1 MKIVFITSR
10 SLDKIGGIETYMK
23 YLTPELVKRGYEV
36 ILYTDGGW
44 FHKSTYKGV
53 TIISLPGIKSKTG
66 TKIFLGF
73 IATLHSIIFNRN
85 VDIYHYNANAA
96 ALFSF
101 LPRLLGKNVV
111 YQGHGLE
118 WKRAKWSPFMQKMI
132 KFLDDFVIG
141 INNNITMVSQ
151 EQSDYVMSTYH
162 KSAHT
167 ITSGVDMRSE
177 IFNTSILD
185 KYQIVQN
192 NYILYLGR
200 LVPEKK
206 ADILIE
212 GFIKAN
218 YQNLQLIIAG
228 HDANEKQ
235 YIENLKSMARDH
247 KNIVF
252 TGAVYNDDKEALL
265 QNCKV
270 FCIPSELEGLP
281 ITLLEAMS
289 YGKIC
294 LASNIAANKEALAE
308 SGIYF
313 DVNNSDDLATKLFDT
328 MNQFDKNKLLG
339 TMAKQRVENSFT
351 WEIIANQFDTYYK
364 SLFKSHSSQ

>member
-1 MKIVFITSR
+1 MKIIFIASR

-23 YLTPELVKRGYEV
+23 YLTPKLVKKGYEV

-44 FHKSTYKGV
+44 FNKSTYKGV
-53 TIISLPGIKSKTG
+53 TIISLPGINSKVG
-66 TKIFLGF
+66 TKILLGF
-73 IATLHSIIFNRN
+73 IATMHSIIVNRN

-96 ALFSF
+96 AIFSF
-101 LPRLLGKNVV
+101 LPKLLNKHVV

-132 KFLDDFVIG
+132 RYLDDFVIG

-151 EQSDYVMSTYH
+151 EQSDYVMSRYH
-162 KSAHT
+162 KPSHT
-167 ITSGVDMRSE
+167 ITSGVDIKSQK
-177 IFNTSILD
+177 FDTKILD
-185 KYQIVQN
+185 KFKIVEN

-212 GFIKAN
+212 GFIKAD
-218 YQNLQLIIAG
+218 YKDLQLVIAG
-228 HDANEKQ
+228 DDVNEKQ
-235 YIENLKSMARDH
+235 YIKNLK
-247 KNIVF
+247 NIAGGHENIIF
-252 TGAVYNDDKEALL
+252 TGAVFDEDKESLV
-265 QNCKV
+265 QNCKI

-294 LASNIAANKEALAE
+294 LASDIEANIEAL
-308 SGIYF
+308 SDCGIYF
-313 DVNNSDDLATKLFDT
+313 NVNNSDDLATKIDNI
-328 MNQFDKNKLLG
+328 MDQFESNELLG
-339 TMAKQRVENSFT
+339 SLAKQRIENNFT
-351 WEIIANQFDTYYK
+351 WDIISNNFDKYYK
-364 SLFKSHSSQ
+364 SLLSKN

>member
-1 MKIVFITSR
+1 MKVVFIASR

-53 TIISLPGIKSKTG
+53 TVIALPIIKGKMV
-66 TKIFLGF
+66 TKVLLGF
-73 IATLHSIIFNRN
+73 IATVHSIIFNRN
-85 VDIYHYNANAA
+85 VDIYHYNADAA

-101 LPRLLGKNVV
+101 FPKLLNKNVV

-118 WKRAKWSPFMQKMI
+118 WKRAKWSPFAQKI
-132 KFLDDFVIG
+132 IHYLDDFVMG

-151 EQSDYVMSTYH
+151 EQSDYVMSRYN
-162 KSAHT
+162 KMAHT
-167 ITSGVDMRSE
+167 ITSGVDIRLE
-177 IFNTSILD
+177 TFNTSILN
-185 KYQIVQN
+185 KYKIIQN

-218 YQNLQLIIAG
+218 NQNLQLIIAG
-228 HDANEKQ
+228 DDANEKQ
-235 YIENLKSMARDH
+235 YIENLKNMARGH
-247 KNIVF
+247 KNIIF
-252 TGAVYNDDKEALL
+252 TGAVFNDDKEALL

-294 LASNIAANKEALAE
+294 LASDIEANKEALATC
-308 SGIYF
+308 GIYF
-313 DVNNSDDLATKLFDT
+313 NVNNSDDLATKLFNI
-328 MNQFDKNKLLG
+328 MSQFDENKLLG
-339 TMAKQRVENSFT
+339 TMAKQRVENNFT
-351 WEIIANQFDTYYK
+351 WDIIANKFDKYYQ
-364 SLFKSHSSQ
+364 SLL

>member
-1 MKIVFITSR
+1 MKIVFIASR

-44 FHKSTYKGV
+44 FNKSTYKGV
-53 TIISLPGIKSKTG
+53 TVIALPILKGKMI
-66 TKIFLGF
+66 TKILLSFV
-73 IATLHSIIFNRN
+73 ATVHSIIFNRN
-85 VDIYHYNANAA
+85 VDIYHYNADAA

-101 LPRLLGKNVV
+101 FPKLLKKNVV

-118 WKRAKWSPFMQKMI
+118 WKRAKWSPFAQKVI
-132 KFLDDFVIG
+132 KLLDDFVIG
-141 INNNITMVSQ
+141 INHNITMVSQ
-151 EQSDYVMSTYH
+151 EQSDYVMSRYH

-167 ITSGVDMRSE
+167 ITSGVDMRLE
-177 IFNTSILD
+177 TFNTGILD
-185 KYQIVQN
+185 KYKIIEN

-218 YQNLQLIIAG
+218 DQNLQLVIAG
-228 HDANEKQ
+228 DDANEKQ
-235 YIENLKSMARDH
+235 YIEKLKNMARGH
-247 KNIVF
+247 ENIIF
-252 TGAVYNDDKEALL
+252 TGAVYDDDKEALL

-294 LASNIAANKEALAE
+294 LASNISANKEALAA

-313 DVNNSDDLATKLFDT
+313 DVNDSDDLATKLLNI
-328 MNQFDKNKLLG
+328 MSQLDKNKLLG
-339 TMAKQRVENSFT
+339 TMAKQRVENNFT
-351 WEIIANQFDTYYK
+351 WDIIANKFDKYYK
-364 SLFKSHSSQ
+364 SLL

>member
-1 MKIVFITSR
+1 MKIVFIASR

-23 YLTPELVKRGYEV
+23 YLTPELVKKGYEV

-44 FHKSTYKGV
+44 FNKNTYKGV
-53 TIISLPGIKSKTG
+53 TIIALPILKGKIV
-66 TKIFLGF
+66 TKVLLGF
-73 IATLHSIIFNRN
+73 IATVHSIIFNRN
-85 VDIYHYNANAA
+85 VDIYHYNADAA

-101 LPRLLGKNVV
+101 LPKLLNQNVV

-118 WKRAKWSPFMQKMI
+118 WKRAKWSPFSQKI
-132 KFLDDFVIG
+132 IRYLDDFVIG

-151 EQSDYVMSTYH
+151 EQSDYVLSRYNKM
-162 KSAHT
+162 AHT
-167 ITSGVDMRSE
+167 ITSGVEMRPE
-177 IFNTSILD
+177 IFKTNILD
-185 KYQIVQN
+185 QYQIIPD

-212 GFIKAN
+212 GFIKAMPEN
-218 YQNLQLIIAG
+218 TQLIIAG
-228 HDANEKQ
+228 DDVNEQ
-235 YIENLKSMARDH
+235 EYITYLKSLAKDQ
-247 KNIVF
+247 KNIIF

-294 LASNIAANKEALAE
+294 LASDIEANKEALAE

-313 DVNNSDDLATKLFDT
+313 EVNNPDDLATKLFDLLS
-328 MNQFDKNKLLG
+328 QFEKRKLLG
-339 TMAKQRVENSFT
+339 ETAKQRVENNFT
-351 WEIIANQFDTYYK
+351 WEIIANKFDKYYK
-364 SLFKSHSSQ
+364 SLASKKI